1 MSVPHAGV
9 SASLLTDQ
17 VFNLLRDEIV
27 NGQLP
32 PGSRLRMND
41 IAERVGTSVMPA
53 REAIHRL
60 EEAGLADRVPH
71 RGAVVRAI
79 TLTDLLHI
87 YDVRRLLEVE
97 AAGHGAAAAED
108 STVEEMTTAIKRMR
122 SAVDRGDVT
131 ASLDQDEQLLRSL
144 YSAHDNQHLTDIVE
158 NLWRK
163 CRALKILEAV
173 AAQGNQDLTLWSY
186 QGELVDAARNRDG
199 RAAAAITQESLLSA
213 RQRIQDQLSQPGRE

>member
-1 MSVPHAGV
+1 MGIPHAGV

-17 VFNLLRDEIV
+17 VFNLLRDDIV
-27 NGQLP
+27 NGHLA

-41 IAERVGTSVMPA
+41 IAERFGTSVMPV
-53 REAIHRL
+53 REALHRL

-79 TLTDLLHI
+79 TLSDLLHI

-97 AAGHGAAAAED
+97 AAERGASEADD
-108 STVEEMTTAIKRMR
+108 STVVRMTTAIKKMR

-131 ASLDQDEQLLRSL
+131 GSLDQDEELLRTL
-144 YSAHDNQHLTDIVE
+144 YNAHDNHHLTDIVE

-163 CRALKILEAV
+163 CRAFKILGAV
-173 AAQGNQDLTLWSY
+173 AAQRTRDLTLWSY
-186 QGELVDAARNRDG
+186 QGELLDAARSRDG
-199 RAAAAITQESLLSA
+199 QAAAAVTRDSLLSA
-213 RQRIQDQLSQPGRE
+213 RARIQEQLSRPGRG